1 MNRHFNRGYPMETS
15 CNQLRSL
22 ALAAVAVLIVGAGTT
37 HAVIAKAADGP
48 IPCSAFVR
56 NDAGGWRVLA
66 PVTFAFGDRLYSPM
80 VGTTFVAGATQNGI
94 EMSGIL
100 DQQCGNR

>member
-1 MNRHFNRGYPMETS
+1 MEASGNR
-15 CNQLRSL
+15 LRSL
-22 ALAAVAVLIVGAGTT
+22 ALATAAVLIFGTGTT
-37 HAVIAKAADGP
+37 HSIVANAADGP
-48 IPCSAFVR
+48 IPCSAFAR

-80 VGTTFVAGATQNGI
+80 VGTTFTAGATQNGI
-94 EMSGIL
+94 EMSDIL